1 MRKAPLL
8 IGSALLTLAL
18 PVHAEPTGAPPVT
31 AASEQAAPEPTPHPR
46 FQVGLSYLPMALG
59 TIKAKTAGS
68 VNTADGGF
76 AWGIGLN
83 ASVNVFRGLMVGL
96 APQVI
101 YKGKV
106 KSNEDRTYTMFGD
119 DSQYDLLLRLAYAYS
134 IPEVA
139 TFYVEVLPGYSI
151 IYPAT
156 QDTSKG
162 LVMVYGI
169 GAELDLSKRVYAN
182 LGVGYQMGYQTVSSA
197 SYYRNT
203 YVRGTLGLGM
213 RF

>member
-18 PVHAEPTGAPPVT
+18 PVHAEPTGAPPPT
-31 AASEQAAPEPTPHPR
+31 AASEQPATEPAPHPR
-46 FQVGLSYLPMALG
+46 FQVGLSYVPMALG
-59 TIKAKTAGS
+59 TIKAKTAG
-68 VNTADGGF
+68 NIDKADAAF
-76 AWGIGLN
+76 AWGVGLN
-83 ASVNVFRGLMVGL
+83 ASVNVFRGLMVGI

-106 KSNEDRTYTMFGD
+106 NANEDRSYTKYGD
-119 DSQYDLLLRLAYAYS
+119 DSQYDLLLRLAYDYS

-169 GAELDLSKRVYAN
+169 GAELDLFKRVYAN

-203 YVRGTLGLGM
+203 YVRGTLGVGM